1 MYLDLAYP
9 DCRLDIEID
18 HSEWHATVTAVEQDK
33 ARDLGLALLG
43 WERLR
48 FTDRAIERR
57 FCAVCVA
64 MVAAG
69 LDVRRGL
76 VRPPAARSPRWPAS

>member
-1 MYLDLAYP
+1 MLPNGRTAYLDLAYP

-18 HSEWHATVTAVEQDK
+18 HSEWHATASAVEQDK

-48 FTDRAIERR
+48 FTERADRAPP
-57 FCAVCVA
+57 
-64 MVAAG
+64 AG
-69 LDVRRGL
+69 LCRDGRARSSTSAALGL
-76 VRPPAARSPRWPAS
+76 DPPAA

>member
-1 MYLDLAYP
+1 MVYLDLAYP

-57 FCAVCVA
+57 LRVCVA
-64 MVAAG
+64 MVAAV

-76 VRPPAARSPRWPAS
+76 ARPPAA